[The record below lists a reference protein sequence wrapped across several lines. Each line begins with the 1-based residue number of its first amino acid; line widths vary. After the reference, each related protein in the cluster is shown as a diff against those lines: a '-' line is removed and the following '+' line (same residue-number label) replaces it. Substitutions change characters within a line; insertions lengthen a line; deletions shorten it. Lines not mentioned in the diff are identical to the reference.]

1 MCDTIGNTSFQSA
14 ESVQALVSMGFPETE
29 SRAALTA
36 AMGNPNLA
44 YEFLINGIPAQAL
57 AAQQQQQQP
66 PSASTPAPAAG

>member
-1 MCDTIGNTSFQSA
+1 MLGSSSFQSPEA
-14 ESVQALVSMGFPETE
+14 VQALVSMGFPETE

-57 AAQQQQQQP
+57 VQQQQQP
-66 PSASTPAPAAG
+66 SIPTPTTAPTAG